1 MAHLSPLPDGRD
13 FTRLAPRPSPGGA
26 PARGTPRAAALSFPK
41 ENRRPRVVRQARH
54 PTPRWA
60 SAALGRPARAK
71 AIDFPPP
78 SPSRSSPER
87 QTRLLRQPAFSRR
100 KKEKGQWLTPDTR
113 AIPTGNRSEEHTSE
127 LQSLMRNSYA
137 VFCLKKKKKRN
148 NKKREKRINT

>member
-100 KKEKGQWLTPDTR
+100 KKEK
-113 AIPTGNRSEEHTSE
+113 RSEEHTSE
-127 LQSLMRNSYA
+127 LQSLMRISYA
-137 VFCLKKKKKRN
+137 VFCLKKQKNSNRN
-148 NKKREKRINT
+148 